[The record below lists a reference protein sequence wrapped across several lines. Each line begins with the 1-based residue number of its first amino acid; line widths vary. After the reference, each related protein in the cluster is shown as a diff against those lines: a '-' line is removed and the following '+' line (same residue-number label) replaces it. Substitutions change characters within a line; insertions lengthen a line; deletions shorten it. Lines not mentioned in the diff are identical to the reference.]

1 MLFEKQNYKIP
12 TEDEFN
18 DILDYDK
25 DNVYLYHFIIVK
37 YKENN
42 EIKELNID
50 QLKDLDKLNN
60 KEIIF
65 KYYIKKIH
73 YYSEP
78 GYFYDE
84 ELGDTYYIYNIG
96 YFHIGGLFETKKD
109 DLDIIKKLYEDYHN
123 NYSNINFDFTDE
135 EFLSNNKSINLM

>member
-1 MLFEKQNYKIP
+1 MLFEKQNYKIA

-65 KYYIKKIH
+65 KYYI
-73 YYSEP
+73 
-78 GYFYDE
+78 
-84 ELGDTYYIYNIG
+84 
-96 YFHIGGLFETKKD
+96 
-109 DLDIIKKLYEDYHN
+109 
-123 NYSNINFDFTDE
+123 
-135 EFLSNNKSINLM
+135 